1 MLAATPLLQ
10 VRTVLDDR
18 VASTQWI
25 ADRTV
30 LLSNANY
37 QPFHAPWLGSDMQE
51 DVIFGGF
58 RELAK
63 MGGAAFLGLE
73 AKRALAALHHA
84 ASVCVAAPTGC
95 ALAP

>member
-1 MLAATPLLQ
+1 
-10 VRTVLDDR
+10 LDER

-30 LLSNANY
+30 LHSNDNY

-63 MGGAAFLGLE
+63 LGPHPGLGGASFLWLE